1 MRKNIPCTKINN
13 DGVRLHL
20 FTLHDSKRN
29 FVKYELA
36 DYYDKFPKPLK
47 YSPDYYHKGR

>member
-1 MRKNIPCTKINN
+1 MGKNITCTKINN
-13 DGVRLHL
+13 DCVRLHFFKL
-20 FTLHDSKRN
+20 KNSDDKI
-29 FVKYELA
+29 VKYEFV